1 MSDSLH
7 ELPDDLRPDSLIV
20 AAGRPERTDAAAV
33 NAPISFTS
41 TYIASPDAQTSLGY
55 GRSGNETWT
64 ALESAISGLEGGR
77 TLLFSSGMAAIA
89 AVFALL
95 PSRSVIVASRNG
107 YTGTMYR
114 LQHME
119 SQRECEIR
127 YVDIA
132 DTDQVLAAL
141 KGANFL
147 WLESPT
153 NPALEV
159 ADLPKIIPAAKA
171 LGLGVGV
178 DNTFSTGLIQQPL
191 VMGADISMNSVTKF
205 MAGHSDLILGSLSM
219 NDTALFSRLTLER
232 KQSGAIPGAMEA
244 WLALRGLR
252 TLDVRLERAQKNALE
267 LATRLSKHSA
277 VEAVR
282 YPGLPNDPHH
292 ATAASFMKGFGAVIS
307 FEVKGGA
314 AKADLVCNSSKLISH
329 ATSLGGVETLWE
341 RRHRWQ
347 GESTHISE
355 SLIRLSVGIENVE
368 DLWADIEQALR

>member
-7 ELPDDLRPDSLIV
+7 ELPDDLRPDSLLV
-20 AAGRPERTDAAAV
+20 SAGRPERTPGASV
-33 NAPISFTS
+33 NPSISLTS
-41 TYIASPDAQTSLGY
+41 TYVAPNGIGY

-64 ALESAISGLEGGR
+64 ALESAISALEGGK
-77 TLLFSSGMAAIA
+77 TLLFSSGLASIA

-95 PSRSVIVASRNG
+95 PTRSIIVASRNG
-107 YTGTMYR
+107 YTGTMYWLNR
-114 LQHME
+114 LE
-119 SQRECEIR
+119 TERNCEVR
-127 YVDIA
+127 YVNIA
-132 DTDQVLAAL
+132 DTDEVLAAI

-178 DNTFSTGLIQQPL
+178 DNTFATGLIQQPL
-191 VMGADISMNSVTKF
+191 AMGADISMNSVTKYI
-205 MAGHSDLILGSLSM
+205 AGHSDLIMGSLSTH
-219 NDTALFSRLTLER
+219 DSALFARLELER
-232 KQSGAIPGAMEA
+232 KQGGAIPGSMEV

-267 LATRLSKHSA
+267 LANRLSRHPA
-277 VEAVR
+277 VQSVR
-282 YPGLPNDPHH
+282 YPGLATDPHH
-292 ATAASFMKGFGAVIS
+292 ARAASFMKGFGAIIS
-307 FEVKGGA
+307 FEVKAGVAEADRVCGA
-314 AKADLVCNSSKLISH
+314 SKLIVH

-355 SLIRLSVGIENVE
+355 SLIRLSVGIENIE

>member
-7 ELPDDLRPDSLIV
+7 KLAHGLHPDSLIV
-20 AAGRPERTDAAAV
+20 AAGRPERTPDASV
-33 NAPISFTS
+33 NPSISLTS
-41 TYIASPDAQTSLGY
+41 TYVAPNGIGY

-64 ALESAISGLEGGR
+64 ALESAISALEGGK
-77 TLLFSSGMAAIA
+77 TLLFSSGLASIA

-95 PSRSVIVASRNG
+95 PTRSIIVASRNG
-107 YTGTMYR
+107 YTGTMYWLKR
-114 LQHME
+114 LE
-119 SQRECEIR
+119 TERNCEVR
-127 YVDIA
+127 YVNIA
-132 DTDQVLAAL
+132 ETDEVLAAL

-178 DNTFSTGLIQQPL
+178 DNTFATGLIQQPL
-191 VMGADISMNSVTKF
+191 AMGADISMNSVTKYI
-205 MAGHSDLILGSLSM
+205 AGHSDLIMGSLSTH
-219 NDTALFSRLTLER
+219 DSALFSRLELER
-232 KQSGAIPGAMEA
+232 KQGGAIPGSMEV

-267 LATRLSKHSA
+267 LATRLSKHPA
-277 VEAVR
+277 VQAVR
-282 YPGLPNDPHH
+282 YPGLATDPHH
-292 ATAASFMKGFGAVIS
+292 ARAASFMKGFGAIIS
-307 FEVKGGA
+307 FEVKAGA
-314 AKADLVCNSSKLISH
+314 AEAERVCGASKLIVH

-347 GESTHISE
+347 GESIHISE